1 MGKIITPNT
10 ATIGQQIKM
19 AMNQKEASINA
30 IVATTG
36 VSNTTIMR
44 ILQDKE
50 YTISSLKKLVKHL
63 GVSVCINP

>member
-1 MGKIITPNT
+1 MGKIITPNA

-19 AMNQKEASINA
+19 AMNEREATINSLVQA
-30 IVATTG
+30 TG

-63 GVSVCINP
+63 GVSVCVNP

>member
-1 MGKIITPNT
+1 MGKIITPNA
-10 ATIGQQIKM
+10 ATVGQQIKM
-19 AMNQKEASINA
+19 AMNEREATINSLVQA
-30 IVATTG
+30 TG

-63 GVSVCINP
+63 GVSVCVNP

>member
-1 MGKIITPNT
+1 MGKLITPNT
-10 ATIGQQIKM
+10 ANVGQQIKM
-19 AMNQKEASINA
+19 AMNEREATINSLVQA
-30 IVATTG
+30 TG

-63 GVSVCINP
+63 GVSVCVNP